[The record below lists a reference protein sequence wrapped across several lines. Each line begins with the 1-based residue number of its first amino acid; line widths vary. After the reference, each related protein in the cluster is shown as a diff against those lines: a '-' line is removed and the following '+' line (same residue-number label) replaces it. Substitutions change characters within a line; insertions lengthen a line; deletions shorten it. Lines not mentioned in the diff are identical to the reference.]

1 MSSTRSVINSLLPS
15 ARPGRRQQ
23 RKLRVSPLS
32 ARRMTRFTRLANEK
46 NLTQTEDRQVCL
58 SALSLGPIGPSVGGT
73 DARTPRPG
81 PEKGDVSS
89 SVMNGA
95 IPLPLGQADLSFTAS
110 GDSLVRRTVLP
121 SGVRILS
128 EQVPGA
134 RSSTVG
140 YWVAVGSRDE
150 LPETFGSTHF
160 LEHLLFKGTTTRTAL
175 DIAVSFDAV
184 GGEHNAVTAKEYT
197 CYFAKVQD
205 RDLPMAVDVLSD
217 MVTSSVIDSV
227 EFENER
233 GVILEELAMA
243 DDDPTDVASERFF
256 EAVLGDHPLGR
267 PIGGSPNTIAAATR
281 DRVMTHY
288 RGNYR
293 AQDLVITVAGAVDHD
308 LLVARV
314 QAALRT
320 AGWHL
325 AEESLPVARRDGA
338 HQLIERGSPLVVVQ
352 RPIEQANILLGVT
365 GIPAADDRRS
375 AMAVLNSILG
385 GGMSSRLFQ
394 EIREKRGLAYSVYS
408 FSPSYS
414 DAGLFGLYA
423 GCSPAK
429 AAQVAEL
436 LVGEFGRLA
445 AGGVTAEEMARA
457 VGQLSGASA
466 LALEDSD
473 TRMSRLGR
481 AEITLGEFSD
491 LDESLRRLALVT
503 AGGVRELAEELAS
516 RPLSIAAVG
525 TLDAKIFDGLAGAP
539 VLAVA

>member
-1 MSSTRSVINSLLPS
+1 
-15 ARPGRRQQ
+15 
-23 RKLRVSPLS
+23 
-32 ARRMTRFTRLANEK
+32 MT
-46 NLTQTEDRQVCL
+46 
-58 SALSLGPIGPSVGGT
+58 
-73 DARTPRPG
+73 
-81 PEKGDVSS
+81 
-89 SVMNGA
+89 GA
-95 IPLPLGQADLSFTAS
+95 VPLPLDLAELTISSS

-134 RSSTVG
+134 RSATVG
-140 YWVAVGSRDE
+140 YWIAVGSRDE

-160 LEHLLFKGTTTRTAL
+160 LEHLLFKGTAARTAL

-184 GGEHNAVTAKEYT
+184 GGEHNAMTAKEYT
-197 CYFAKVQD
+197 CYYAKVQD

-217 MVTSSVIDSV
+217 MVTSSLIDAG
-227 EFENER
+227 EFETER
-233 GVILEELAMA
+233 DVILEELAMA
-243 DDDPTDVASERFF
+243 DDDPSDVTSERFF

-267 PIGGSPNTIAAATR
+267 PIGGSPETIRAATR
-281 DRVMTHY
+281 DSVWNHY
-288 RGNYR
+288 RANYR

-308 LLVARV
+308 ELVAGV
-314 QAALRT
+314 QRALAS
-320 AGWHL
+320 AGWDL
-325 AEESLPVARRDGA
+325 EQEATPVERRDATLGVI
-338 HQLIERGSPLVVVQ
+338 QRGSPLVVVH
-352 RPIEQANILLGVT
+352 RPIEQANILMGVS
-365 GIPAADDRRS
+365 GIPASDDRRS
-375 AMAVLNSILG
+375 TMAVLNSILG

-429 AAQVAEL
+429 AGQVAEL
-436 LVGEFGRLA
+436 LLAEFRRLGS
-445 AGGVTAEEMARA
+445 GGVTDDEMRRA

-481 AEITLGEFSD
+481 SEITLGEYAD

-503 AGGVRELAEELAS
+503 PDDVRGLAVELAS

-525 TLDAKIFDGLAGAP
+525 TVEASVFDGLVDKP
-539 VLAVA
+539 VHV